1 MKVKTQS
8 NLMKTLLVVVL
19 LLATAGFVFVCTKIS
34 FLFSPISTFLS
45 TIMGPFLIAG
55 FLYYLLQPLVKL
67 LNKLHVQGRAA
78 SIMAFVLLVLILG
91 GGLAYLIPQL
101 VNQVA
106 ALVQSFPS
114 FLKKTDTLVREFANS
129 KLAAEL
135 HISEIL
141 SSVKINQGEAVK
153 FVTTHF
159 STGATSVGAIVGHI
173 GNALVNVFMAPLVL
187 FYFMKDGNKLSP
199 NIQRFLPASWRP
211 FTANLLHRMNS
222 TMDSYFTGQFTDM
235 LIVGILS
242 CIGYGISGTP
252 YALIIGITA
261 GIMNMVPYIG
271 PWLGAIPAVAVAAT
285 VSWKQ
290 VLFAVIV
297 AVAVQQIDNNFVYPN
312 VIGKS
317 MEIHPLTVLVL
328 LLTAGNMFG
337 LLGVILGIPVYA
349 VAKTVLACL
358 VEEPRIP
365 FFNWMRT
372 DDAVV
377 AEATGEPADEPEKDS
392 NIEIK

>member
-8 NLMKTLLVVVL
+8 NLMKTLLVAVL
-19 LLATAGFVFVCTKIS
+19 LLVAAALVFVCTKIS
-34 FLFSPISTFLS
+34 FLFSPISTFVS

-67 LNKLHVQGRAA
+67 LNKMHIRGRKA
-78 SIMAFVLLVLILG
+78 SVLAFVLLLLILG

-101 VNQVA
+101 VTQIA
-106 ALVQSFPS
+106 SMVQSLPAY
-114 FLKKTDTLVREFANS
+114 LNDMEKLVRQFANS
-129 KLAAEL
+129 KLADDL
-135 HISEIL
+135 HISEL
-141 SSVKINQGEAVK
+141 VSSVKINQSQIVK
-153 FVTTHF
+153 FVSEHV
-159 STGATSVGAIVGHI
+159 STGATSLSTVVGHI
-173 GNALVNVFMAPLVL
+173 GNALVNIFMAPLVL
-187 FYFMKDGNKLSP
+187 FYFLKDGDKLSE
-199 NIQRFLPASWRP
+199 NIQKFMPPRWRS
-211 FTANLLHRMNS
+211 FTANLLHRMNA

-242 CIGYGISGTP
+242 CIGYAISGTP
-252 YALIIGITA
+252 YALVIGITA

-290 VLFAVIV
+290 VIFAAIV
-297 AVAVQQIDNNFVYPN
+297 AVVVQQIDNNFVYPN

-317 MEIHPLTVLVL
+317 MEIHPLTVIVL

-349 VAKTVLACL
+349 VVKTVLACF
-358 VEEPRIP
+358 VAEPRIP
-365 FFNWMRT
+365 FFNYMRKDGDKSVEEAPT
-372 DDAVV
+372 ESDDSI
-377 AEATGEPADEPEKDS
+377 D
-392 NIEIK
+392 IEIDTK

>member
-1 MKVKTQS
+1 
-8 NLMKTLLVVVL
+8 MKTLLVAL
-19 LLATAGFVFVCTKIS
+19 LLLIVAALIYVCTKLG
-34 FLFSPISTFLS
+34 FLFTPFTTFLS

-67 LNKLHVQGRAA
+67 LNKLHVKGRAA

-101 VNQVA
+101 VTQVA
-106 ALVQSFPS
+106 SLVQNLPN
-114 FLKKTDTLVREFANS
+114 FLKDTETFVRDFANS

-135 HISEIL
+135 HISDIVA
-141 SSVKINQGEAVK
+141 SVKIDKNEILK
-153 FVTTHF
+153 FVSAHV
-159 STGATSVGAIVGHI
+159 STGATSVSAVVGHI
-173 GNALVNVFMAPLVL
+173 GNALVNIFMAPLVL

-199 NIQRFLPASWRP
+199 SIQRFLPEQWRP
-211 FTANLLHRMNS
+211 FTANLLHRMNA

-242 CIGYGISGTP
+242 CIGYAISGTP

-349 VAKTVLACL
+349 VVKTMLACF
-358 VEEPRIP
+358 VAEPKIP
-365 FFNWMRT
+365 FFDWMRT
-372 DDAVV
+372 DKDVME
-377 AEATGEPADEPEKDS
+377 EATGNADADPDTQPADDKSD
-392 NIEIK
+392 IEIK